1 MNKIDKIR
9 ESRDK
14 EMQASIAEL
23 KAEVHRDILLDRIAE
38 LEAENKSLEER
49 YSLAQEEIVRLKN
62 DISLL
67 APAWTKEEDW
77 SDE

>member
-23 KAEVHRDILLDRIAE
+23 KAEVHRDILLDRITE

-49 YSLAQEEIVRLKN
+49 YSLAQEQIVRLKN

>member
-23 KAEVHRDILLDRIAE
+23 KAEVHRDILLDRITE